1 MLEMANRNSIM
12 VDLDD
17 PRVAHIATAMSSKSA
32 RKILGL
38 LSEKEM
44 SASDIAFELKMPLN
58 TVGYNL
64 DRLID
69 SGLVLTTK
77 KFFWSEKGKKV
88 LFYRV
93 ADKKIIISPKW
104 KGSSV
109 IPAAIGIALIAGL
122 IKFLTFDFTQNS
134 SGKMQAFDESG
145 GAGSDLAL
153 ETGMGNSLY
162 DAVSNASNVWAWFFV
177 GGMTAL
183 IIFVLW
189 NWGKENKK

>member
-1 MLEMANRNSIM
+1 MANRNSIM

-17 PRVAHIATAMSSKSA
+17 PRVAYIATAMSSKSA

-44 SASDIAFELKMPLN
+44 SASQIASELKMPLN

-64 DRLID
+64 DRLVD
-69 SGLVLTTK
+69 SGLIVTTK

-93 ADKKIIISPKW
+93 ADKKIVISPKL
-104 KGSSV
+104 KSSSV
-109 IPAAIGIALIAGL
+109 IPTAIGIALLAVL
-122 IKFLTFDFTQNS
+122 IKLLTFDF
-134 SGKMQAFDESG
+134 GERKMQAFSES
-145 GAGSDLAL
+145 AGEGVM
-153 ETGMGNSLY
+153 ETGARSSLY
-162 DAVSNASNVWAWFFV
+162 DILNNASNVWAWFFI

-183 IIFVLW
+183 VIFVLW
-189 NWGKENKK
+189 NWGKESKNG